1 MGDSINTP
9 GIERSPFIHHDNQ
22 TFYYSTDGKPGMG
35 GADLYMSKINQGGV
49 WSASINLGYP
59 INTQFDEVGLVVNA
73 KGNRAYFSSD
83 RLSEKG
89 RDIYEFEMYPEI
101 RPIEVSYM
109 KGKIFN
115 AETKKRLF
123 ARFELIDLGS
133 TEITMEAYSD
143 EETGE
148 FLVCIPTGKDYAL
161 NVSKKGY
168 LFFSENFALKDI
180 FELAEPYLVDIPLQP
195 VKSGER
201 IILRNIFYETD
212 SYELK
217 KESMVELN
225 KLLQFIIENPEL
237 RLEISGHTDS
247 DGPDEYNLSLSE
259 NRAKSVVN
267 FLLENNV
274 GKDLIVYKGY
284 GETLPLESNDTEE
297 GRSGNRRTEVKI
309 LGK

>member
-1 MGDSINTP
+1 
-9 GIERSPFIHHDNQ
+9 
-22 TFYYSTDGKPGMG
+22 
-35 GADLYMSKINQGGV
+35 
-49 WSASINLGYP
+49 
-59 INTQFDEVGLVVNA
+59 
-73 KGNRAYFSSD
+73 
-83 RLSEKG
+83 
-89 RDIYEFEMYPEI
+89 MYPEI